1 LKYNENQYDQT
12 YTVAIATKRLF
23 LNTKSR
29 FFLIIASSIIS
40 PMAKKV
46 NETTQK
52 PSTSRHSFS
61 DLEENAGFL
70 MWQVSMLWQRKL
82 KNGLDTIGITH
93 AQFLLL
99 ASLSYLS
106 SKQNIVSQQDL
117 AKHVRIDKMMTSK
130 ILRTLQKKGLLS
142 RKKNKMDTR
151 ARTLALSETGEELLK
166 AAAKIVDKIDQDFLM
181 NLGLNSLSF
190 QDDLRSLLKVN
201 SK

>member
-1 LKYNENQYDQT
+1 
-12 YTVAIATKRLF
+12 
-23 LNTKSR
+23 
-29 FFLIIASSIIS
+29 
-40 PMAKKV
+40 MAKKV

-52 PSTSRHSFS
+52 QSNTRHSFS

-99 ASLSYLS
+99 AALSYLS
-106 SKQNIVSQQDL
+106 TTQNIVSQQDL
-117 AKHVRIDKMMTSK
+117 ARHVRIDKMMTSK
-130 ILRTLQKKGLLS
+130 VLRTLQKKGLLS

-151 ARTLALSETGEELLK
+151 ARTLALSESGEELLK
-166 AAAKIVDKIDQDFLM
+166 AASKIVDKIDQDFLM
-181 NLGLNSLSF
+181 HLGLNSLSF

>member
-1 LKYNENQYDQT
+1 
-12 YTVAIATKRLF
+12 
-23 LNTKSR
+23 
-29 FFLIIASSIIS
+29 
-40 PMAKKV
+40 MAKKV

-151 ARTLALSETGEELLK
+151 ARTLDLSETGEELLK
-166 AAAKIVDKIDQDFLM
+166 AAGKIVDKVDQDFLM
-181 NLGLNSLSF
+181 NLALPI
-190 QDDLRSLLKVN
+190 
-201 SK
+201 

>member
-1 LKYNENQYDQT
+1 LQQKAQFEFLKSS
-12 YTVAIATKRLF
+12 KL
-23 LNTKSR
+23 
-29 FFLIIASSIIS
+29 LIIASSIITS
-40 PMAKKV
+40 MAKKV

-52 PSTSRHSFS
+52 QSNTRHSFS

-99 ASLSYLS
+99 AALSYLS
-106 SKQNIVSQQDL
+106 TTQNIVSQQDL
-117 AKHVRIDKMMTSK
+117 ARHVRIDKMMTSK
-130 ILRTLQKKGLLS
+130 VLRTLQKKGLLS

-151 ARTLALSETGEELLK
+151 ARTLALSESGEELLK
-166 AAAKIVDKIDQDFLM
+166 SASKIVDKIDQDFLM
-181 NLGLNSLSF
+181 HLGLNSLSF